1 MNSPKQFD
9 PSISLEDDV
18 ALQAIEALEAQSVN
32 PNPRPLIPEDPVVP
46 ETVIEPVKPVPMPPI
61 PVAAPEPATVITPAQ
76 PAIQPDVQPPI
87 TVAPEPPVPADPAS
101 KMAAELANA
110 PARTQ
115 TFRFFVNQK
124 RQLRPIPIAILVTIL
139 IGIGVVTY
147 TLVR

>member
-32 PNPRPLIPEDPVVP
+32 PNPRPLIPEDPVVT

-61 PVAAPEPATVITPAQ
+61 PVASPEPPTVITPAQ

-124 RQLRPIPIAILVTIL
+124 RQLRTIPIAILVIIL